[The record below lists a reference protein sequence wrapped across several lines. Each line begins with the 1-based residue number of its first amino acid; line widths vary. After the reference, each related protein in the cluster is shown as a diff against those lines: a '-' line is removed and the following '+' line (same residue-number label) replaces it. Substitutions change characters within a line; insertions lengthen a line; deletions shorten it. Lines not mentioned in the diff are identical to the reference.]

1 MPHRW
6 HDRLPKKKKAPD
18 RLGGGDPGFWGSLR
32 GLGLEE
38 LVKTFGGVLYDFAT
52 YSPAALSVPE
62 GGQRHDN
69 AAANFSELYLRRAR
83 RSGAALHK

>member
-1 MPHRW
+1 VGR
-6 HDRLPKKKKAPD
+6 RSGA
-18 RLGGGDPGFWGSLR
+18 WGRLR

-38 LVKTFGGVLYDFAT
+38 LVKTFSGVLYDFAT

-62 GGQRHDN
+62 GGQRRGN

-83 RSGAALHK
+83 RFAAAPRK